1 MDGEVDQQKW
11 NLILQVVWKT
21 INTCKECKE
30 TSAETS
36 REPEKKTH
44 ARIIIHVVF
53 KICYFLNVFSINII
67 FLKCFF
73 SSKIKKYSTSTLPF
87 PFLNQAKRRGVQTDT
102 QEKFERWS

>member
-11 NLILQVVWKT
+11 KLIIHVVWKT

-44 ARIIIHVVF
+44 ESSFMLCLKYV
-53 KICYFLNVFSINII
+53 I
-67 FLKCFF
+67 F
-73 SSKIKKYSTSTLPF
+73 
-87 PFLNQAKRRGVQTDT
+87 
-102 QEKFERWS
+102 